1 MPGQISCYL
10 AKLSSDKN
18 DPPAHLHEAARRAR
32 LRRGHWHGRL
42 QRRRVRFPFLHAAS
56 LLWSST
62 WSHHL
67 GPGCRPECA
76 CGAEDGA
83 LAAAAAAADA
93 AAEADSKG
101 PAGHGC
107 AGVCCV
113 SRYGMRAAYRGGSRR
128 RWLTGRVLVVCSYN
142 SAGVWTWNTHSSD
155 WIYQVSP
162 KARVIA
168 PRPRR
173 SPQPADASFRG
184 CAVLRQRTRRRTHAG
199 RALPRLHSTP
209 NGLGARKG
217 LVPVVHRRGFVSSA
231 GESANA
237 LD

>member
-1 MPGQISCYL
+1 MIHQL
-10 AKLSSDKN
+10 VFTKLLGELDYGAGTGIGDFNAAGCASRSDML
-18 DPPAHLHEAARRAR
+18 PLCTGAAA
-32 LRRGHWHGRL
+32 GRL
-42 QRRRVRFPFLHAAS
+42 QQ
-56 LLWSST
+56 
-62 WSHHL
+62 